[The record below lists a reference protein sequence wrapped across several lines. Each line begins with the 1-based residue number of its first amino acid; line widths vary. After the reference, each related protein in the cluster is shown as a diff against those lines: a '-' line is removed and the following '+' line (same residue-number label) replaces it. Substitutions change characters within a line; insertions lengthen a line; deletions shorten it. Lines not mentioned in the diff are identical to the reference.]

1 MDPTQYKNTSKQYHI
16 QFLKEFKSDYQNLLQ
31 WFPQTI
37 QWDNFES
44 QLLIDA
50 SERIPDTLYAYHS
63 LILSTDSFEEVI
75 PLLEEI
81 EINRLGNYRGYEGII
96 ADIIPCFLNLLL
108 KIRKHQMLKIYL
120 PQEIKIMEMAL
131 DKYKTSQIQYMV
143 DNLVSSI
150 PN

>member
-1 MDPTQYKNTSKQYHI
+1 MDPKQYKNTIKQYHVK
-16 QFLKEFKSDYQNLLQ
+16 FLKEFENDYQNLLQ
-31 WFPQTI
+31 WFPQTVH
-37 QWDNFES
+37 WDSFES

-63 LILSTDSFEEVI
+63 LILSTDSFEDAI

-81 EINRLGNYRGYEGII
+81 ETYRLGNYKGYEGII

-120 PQEIKIMEMAL
+120 PQEIKIMETAL
-131 DKYKTSQIQYMV
+131 DKYKTSQIHHMV